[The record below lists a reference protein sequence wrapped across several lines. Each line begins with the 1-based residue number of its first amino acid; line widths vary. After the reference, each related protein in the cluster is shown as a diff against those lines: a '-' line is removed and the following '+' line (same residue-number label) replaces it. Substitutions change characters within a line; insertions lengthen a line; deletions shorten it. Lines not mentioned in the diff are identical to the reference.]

1 MTQTRRSSAGFAT
14 IVALFLLVVLAGL
27 GAFMVSVSST
37 QQVGAAQDVR
47 GTRAYW
53 AARAGLEWGIG
64 SLTASPSASPSA
76 CPTVPSPFTVDGF
89 TLSVTCTS
97 ASFDEAGATR
107 VVYSLTSSA
116 SAGGAAGS
124 LSFVERS
131 VSAAV
136 EF

>member
-64 SLTASPSASPSA
+64 SLTASPSA

-89 TLSVTCTS
+89 TLSVTCAR

>member
-64 SLTASPSASPSA
+64 SLTASPSA